1 MVYTRRANLRKMG
14 HVGGSRTGGIRSS
27 RETNRRQTDTTVP
40 AIGGA
45 RRAGVQRATRGDRRP
60 VTDRLAHAGREAVSP
75 DRRPVVGR
83 SFADRVERGDMDAI
97 VAVVAVESVGP
108 DTVAIELESPD
119 GFEANPGQFVK
130 LSDSLDGEEVSRF
143 YTLSSPD
150 VAETFEVTVGVDP
163 DESGSFSE
171 HLADLEPGDEI
182 RVSGPFGNQF
192 YEGESRVVVLAGG
205 PGVGPAVAVGERAR
219 QSEATVAVVY
229 RDDDPAHTERLDALR
244 ADGATVVV
252 TDGDVAEAVAEVTT
266 GGDDEQVFVY
276 GFAAFV
282 DEATDALERAGV
294 DASTA
299 KIENFG

>member
-1 MVYTRRANLRKMG
+1 
-14 HVGGSRTGGIRSS
+14 
-27 RETNRRQTDTTVP
+27 
-40 AIGGA
+40 
-45 RRAGVQRATRGDRRP
+45 
-60 VTDRLAHAGREAVSP
+60 
-75 DRRPVVGR
+75 
-83 SFADRVERGDMDAI
+83 MDAT

-108 DTVAIELESPD
+108 DTVAIEFESPPE
-119 GFEANPGQFVK
+119 FEASPGQFVK
-130 LSDSLDGEEVSRF
+130 LSTTLDGEEVSRF

-150 VAETFEVTVGVDP
+150 VEETFEVTVGVDP

-171 HLADLEPGDEI
+171 RLAGLAPGEEI

-219 QSEATVAVVY
+219 EANADVAVVY
-229 RDDDPAHTERLDALR
+229 RDDRPAHEERLDALR
-244 ADGATVVV
+244 EAGGSVVV
-252 TDGDVAEAVAEVTT
+252 THGPIADAVADAVT

-282 DEATDALERAGV
+282 DEATDALEATGA